1 MLNLIPGEKNQ
12 QITKKKEKVSIRQ
25 RVKWNK
31 YFITGSLQRKDP
43 GRDKK
48 RHLPTAQT
56 VTSNSALDPAMRLKV
71 STHGDNQ
78 VGFNLFLTGGD
89 FCCLLIT

>member
-1 MLNLIPGEKNQ
+1 MKKISRH
-12 QITKKKEKVSIRQ
+12 KKKKKLSIRQ
-25 RVKWNK
+25 RFKWNK

-48 RHLPTAQT
+48 RHLPTAET
-56 VTSNSALDPAMRLKV
+56 VTSKSALDPAMKLKV
-71 STHGDNQ
+71 STQSNGDNQ

-89 FCCLLIT
+89 FCCLMIT

>member
-1 MLNLIPGEKNQ
+1 MKKISRQ
-12 QITKKKEKVSIRQ
+12 QKKRQ
-25 RVKWNK
+25 RVKSNK

-48 RHLPTAQT
+48 RHLPTAET

-71 STHGDNQ
+71 STQSNGDNQ

-89 FCCLLIT
+89 F